1 MMQDIYG
8 IEDTRKLREELYRR
22 YQLDWMISHGQ
33 SPESLVGNFLEYAS
47 DSAESLGELATGW
60 RQTFA
65 SWEDDCGFGGSCYAC
80 YSEFCETELLD
91 EQYIRNSLLRDG
103 EEKTY
108 RKILAEASASKDGNL
123 PTEISFPKAAMEI
136 REVRD
141 TFQELFPRFE
151 SGMCLREGG
160 ISIFETGVFAHE
172 EDITISVDGA
182 GPAAKLHE
190 MEKALGRNFVPYRRE
205 PDLGL
210 AYHGGIL
217 GTGYEE
223 ECCALRHALRI
234 PEERREEYGRNGI
247 GLDDLMVHVDD
258 GWAIEDLARGYV
270 ITSSDSDVNVPD
282 ALCVEPIYTLGYF
295 NNWEACVRARKD
307 GIRFIDDIPGLEKGF
322 YIDTPKNRE
331 LCKEAIGKRP
341 ELRIESIFPKLDED
355 YRELYTK
362 AYGRPEPSQGFGIG
376 GR

>member
-1 MMQDIYG
+1 
-8 IEDTRKLREELYRR
+8 
-22 YQLDWMISHGQ
+22 
-33 SPESLVGNFLEYAS
+33 
-47 DSAESLGELATGW
+47 
-60 RQTFA
+60 
-65 SWEDDCGFGGSCYAC
+65 
-80 YSEFCETELLD
+80 
-91 EQYIRNSLLRDG
+91 
-103 EEKTY
+103 
-108 RKILAEASASKDGNL
+108 
-123 PTEISFPKAAMEI
+123 MEI

-182 GPAAKLHE
+182 GPAAKLNEMENYIPEQYAIIKECSVTVNGNFVAMIVGPNAAKLHE

-223 ECCALRHALRI
+223 ECRALRHALRI

-307 GIRFIDDIPGLEKGF
+307 GIRLIDDIPGLEKGY